1 MTNATFSERLSAIF
15 PTFAHLKP
23 MAQAEVKYA
32 LLLYVFRGC
41 SFSDLKKYLLIELGV
56 VNREDITNFV
66 ATDGYLLKNIKGY
79 LLHACTAQT
88 PTACYRL
95 SHTWGIEHE
104 DIKLARLVAPNAP
117 PTVMSSL
124 GQTCSEVI
132 RDTASRYAHNL
143 LPTPLRLQQHI
154 ERIIGEMDTY
164 LSSFIGKKF
173 RFVMQSHAL
182 ESDDIKIE
190 LQLKALSTYYLAYP
204 CFEHTEHALKLCKS
218 ACKRRGINML
228 EYYSSQR
235 RCDLTRTESGEY
247 ASLRVPLDTN
257 QTANELVA
265 PSALFHL
272 PDTVTNQYR
281 PDSSLELDY
290 AKLDDLLAEHSDY
303 RRLVRLLSGKR
314 SDKFSAYLKLRN
326 ISTRDGEDFY
336 EYCCNRGAFSMYA
349 RAAGGFCRII
359 GTRLLNFL
367 AYLQQMFMSYYEDSA
382 RGASVGVSSTMKKV
396 FGGLMSKYRWADIR
410 PALVA

>member
-1 MTNATFSERLSAIF
+1 MTNATFSERLSAVF

-23 MAQAEVKYA
+23 VAQAEVKYA

-41 SFSDLKKYLLIELGV
+41 SFSDLKKYLFVELGS
-56 VNREDITNFV
+56 VNRDDITNFV
-66 ATDGYLLKNIKGY
+66 ATDGYLLKNIKSY
-79 LLHACTAQT
+79 LLHACTAKT

-95 SHTWGIEHE
+95 AHTWGVEHE
-104 DIKLARLVAPNAP
+104 DMKLARLVAPNAP
-117 PTVMSSL
+117 PTILSSL
-124 GQTCSEVI
+124 GQMCSEVI

-143 LPTPLRLQQHI
+143 ISTPLRLQQQI
-154 ERIIGEMDTY
+154 ECIIGDMDTY
-164 LSSFIGKKF
+164 LSSFIYKKF
-173 RFVMQSHAL
+173 RFVMQNHSL

-204 CFEHTEHALKLCKS
+204 CFEHGDHAIKMCKS
-218 ACKRRGINML
+218 ACKRRGINLL

-235 RCDLTRTESGEY
+235 RCNIVRTESGEY
-247 ASLRVPLDTN
+247 DSLRVSLDTN

-272 PDTVTNQYR
+272 PDTATNQYR

-290 AKLDDLLAEHSDY
+290 AKLDDILADRSDY

-336 EYCCNRGAFSMYA
+336 EYCCRRGAFSLYA

-367 AYLQQMFMSYYEDSA
+367 AYLQQTFVAYYEETS
-382 RGASVGVSSTMKKV
+382 RGESVEVSSMMKKV
-396 FGGLMSKYRWADIR
+396 FGGLMSRYRGVKLH
-410 PALVA
+410 PALAT